1 MQKVKLDKKRTL
13 RIIKAA
19 LEEDIGPA
27 DVTTTN
33 IVGKTES
40 VKAAI
45 IVKESCIICGVD
57 MAEWL
62 VNTLDCSVRFKPQI
76 NDGERISPG
85 KEIIFLEGHA
95 WAILSAE
102 RTMLNFLSFL
112 SGIATRT
119 RGFVEKC
126 EKYGVRIYDT
136 RKTLPLLRY
145 LEKYAVTVGGGK
157 NHRFGLWDQALVK
170 DNHLKI
176 TGRAGQKDIVEQLKA
191 KLMKNIKLEIEVDNL
206 EQFKSVLAQGPDI
219 IMLDNMSP
227 EEVKQAVKLRNK
239 AKSGKQ
245 TLLEVSGGI
254 IIDSVELYARTGVDR
269 ISVGSLTDSVESV
282 DMSLEIM

>member
-1 MQKVKLDKKRTL
+1 MKLNKARTL

-19 LEEDIGPA
+19 LKEDIGPA

-45 IVKESCIICGVD
+45 IVKEPCIICGMD
-57 MAEWL
+57 AAEWL
-62 VNTLDCSVRFKPQI
+62 VNTLDCSVRFKPQVS
-76 NDGERISPG
+76 DGEHVSPG

-95 WAILSAE
+95 WAVLSAE

-119 RGFVEKC
+119 HGFVERCK
-126 EKYGVRIYDT
+126 EYDVEIYDT

-157 NHRFGLWDQALVK
+157 NHRFGLWDQVLVK

-176 TGRAGQKDIVEQLKA
+176 AGVAGRKGIVRKLKA
-191 KLMKNIKLEIEVDNL
+191 KLTKNIKLEIEVENL
-206 EQFKSVLAQGPDI
+206 EQFKDVLAQNPDI
-219 IMLDNMSP
+219 IMLDNMPP
-227 EEVKQAVKLRNK
+227 EEVKKAVELRDRAN
-239 AKSGKQ
+239 STKQ

-254 IIDSVELYARTGVDR
+254 NIDSVELYARTGVDR
-269 ISVGSLTDSVESV
+269 ISVGSLTDSIESV
-282 DMSLEIM
+282 DMSLEIL